1 VNELEEIKH
10 GRTDPPLQFV
20 IGTLMLF
27 EALIVTTG
35 SDDAPAV
42 I

>member
-10 GRTDPPLQFV
+10 GRTDAPLPFV

-35 SDDAPAV
+35 GDDKPAA